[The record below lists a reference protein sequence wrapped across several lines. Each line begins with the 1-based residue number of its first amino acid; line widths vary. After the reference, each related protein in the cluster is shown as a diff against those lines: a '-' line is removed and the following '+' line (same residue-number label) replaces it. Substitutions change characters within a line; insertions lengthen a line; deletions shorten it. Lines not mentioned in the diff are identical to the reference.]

1 MGRIIKNNLF
11 MMRYILKF
19 CPSHFFV
26 IALTAILASATT
38 VINILY
44 LRFLVD
50 AIDLQYGI
58 SSIIQFT
65 VLFLIWNIFAL
76 ITNLVTQQIVIPQ
89 NTQKLHKYMQQEIF
103 DKTVELDYINY
114 ENADFYQKYSIAL
127 QQSDTRVLAVLNSF
141 STLFGSILGVTTLS
155 VLITT
160 IEPVIFLIVAVN
172 IGITFIVNLLY
183 SKLQHKSY
191 EEKVF
196 PQRECGYVQRIFYLK
211 EFAQELHFYD
221 FLQTI
226 LKDKFC
232 SSSNKLQ
239 DLITLYGIK
248 SIKFLSISGITNVV
262 ANSLSIFYLA
272 IRATQGLLSIGDF
285 TAGASSCQ
293 KLTSQVLQLLNVF
306 PQLYEHSLYIENFK
320 EFMNISPSIKSGTL
334 LVPDIDNLTLEIRNL
349 NFQYAPEAPKTL
361 DDISLTIYGGQK
373 IALVGEN
380 GAGKSTLIKLIS
392 RLYQPSEGQI
402 LLNGKDIS
410 DYNIS
415 SYRHTVSIVFQ
426 DFQMFAF
433 SIAENILLRRV
444 EDKKDEELVI
454 CALKNVGL
462 YDKVQALPNGINTMF
477 SREFT
482 NSGAFF
488 SGGELQRL
496 AIARAYAQNSNI
508 IILDEPTSGLDP
520 FSENT
525 LLQGL
530 LDPSN
535 KKTVILSSHRLCNI
549 VNMDIICFFENG
561 RLLEIGSHNELMKL
575 NGKYAEMFN
584 LQAKEYLE
592 TNM

>member
-1 MGRIIKNNLF
+1 M
-11 MMRYILKF
+11 
-19 CPSHFFV
+19 
-26 IALTAILASATT
+26 ASATT

-172 IGITFIVNLLY
+172 VGITFIVNLLY

-444 EDKKDEELVI
+444 EDKK
-454 CALKNVGL
+454 
-462 YDKVQALPNGINTMF
+462 MR
-477 SREFT
+477 S
-482 NSGAFF
+482 
-488 SGGELQRL
+488 
-496 AIARAYAQNSNI
+496 
-508 IILDEPTSGLDP
+508 
-520 FSENT
+520 
-525 LLQGL
+525 
-530 LDPSN
+530 
-535 KKTVILSSHRLCNI
+535 
-549 VNMDIICFFENG
+549 
-561 RLLEIGSHNELMKL
+561 
-575 NGKYAEMFN
+575 
-584 LQAKEYLE
+584 
-592 TNM
+592 

>member
-1 MGRIIKNNLF
+1 
-11 MMRYILKF
+11 MRYILKF

-172 IGITFIVNLLY
+172 VGITFIVNLLY

>member
-1 MGRIIKNNLF
+1 
-11 MMRYILKF
+11 MRYILKF

-172 IGITFIVNLLY
+172 VGITFIVNLLY

-232 SSSNKLQ
+232 TSSNKLQ

>member
-172 IGITFIVNLLY
+172 VGITFIVNLLY

-433 SIAENILLRRV
+433 SIAEDILLRRV

>member
-172 IGITFIVNLLY
+172 VGITFIVNLLY

>member
-172 IGITFIVNLLY
+172 VGITFIVNLLY

-232 SSSNKLQ
+232 TSSNKLQ